1 VSFLNPVY
9 LPILILVPVL
19 ALLYFLAQ
27 RRRSSYAVRFTNLD
41 LLASVVGKRPGIR
54 RHVPT
59 ALFLLGLTGL
69 VLAAADPVLNLEVA
83 RSRASVM
90 LVIDVSGSMD
100 ATDVFPSRLVAA
112 RSAARQLI
120 DQLPP
125 GAEVGLVSFNSKA
138 TLLTPLTTNHDNVT
152 SALDSLR
159 ANGGTAIGEGITAA
173 LDELARS
180 VATTPEASRPPAI
193 IVVLTD
199 GASNAGIDPQTAAD
213 NARAA
218 SVPVVTVGV
227 GQRDKATTV
236 HGQPVGG
243 VDEPTLQGIAATT
256 GGKYYYASAAGQLSK
271 IYSSLGSSFGWQFL
285 RVDILVP
292 MLMLGIFVL
301 LLGGFL
307 SMRWFRLFP

>member
-1 VSFLNPVY
+1 VTFQNPIFLPV
-9 LPILILVPVL
+9 LILVPGL
-19 ALLYFLAQ
+19 ALLYILAQ
-27 RRRSSYAVRFTNLD
+27 RRRSKYAVRFTNLD
-41 LLASVVGKRPGIR
+41 LLASVVGRRPGIR

-100 ATDVFPSRLVAA
+100 ATDVLPTRLDAA
-112 RSAARQLI
+112 RSAARTLI
-120 DQLPP
+120 NQLPP
-125 GAEVGLVSFNSKA
+125 NAEVGLVSFNTKA
-138 TLLTPLTTNHDNVT
+138 TLLTPLTTNRDSVT

-159 ANGGTAIGEGITAA
+159 AGGGTAIGEGITAA

-193 IVVLTD
+193 IVLLTD
-199 GASNAGIDPQTAAD
+199 GSSNAGIDPQTAAA

-218 SVPVVTVGV
+218 SVAVQTVGI
-227 GQRDKATTV
+227 GQRDKPTFI
-236 HGQPVGG
+236 HGQQVDA
-243 VDEPTLQGIAATT
+243 VDEAVLQGIATTT
-256 GGKYYYASAAGQLSK
+256 GGKYHYAEAAGQLNN

-292 MLMLGIFVL
+292 MLVLGMFIL
-301 LLGGFL
+301 LVGGFL
-307 SMRWFRLFP
+307 SMRWFRTFP

>member
-1 VSFLNPVY
+1 MSFLNPIY

-19 ALLYFLAQ
+19 ALLYYLGQ

-59 ALFLLGLTGL
+59 ALFLLGITGL

-83 RSRASVM
+83 RNRASVM

-100 ATDVFPSRLVAA
+100 ATDVFPTRLVAA
-112 RSAARQLI
+112 RSAARTLI
-120 DQLPP
+120 NQLPP
-125 GAEVGLVSFNSKA
+125 NAEVGLVSFNTKA
-138 TLLTPLTTNHDNVT
+138 TLQSPLSTNHDSVM
-152 SALDSLR
+152 SALDNLR

-193 IVVLTD
+193 IVLLTD
-199 GASNAGIDPQTAAD
+199 GSNNAGIDPQTAAD

-218 SVPVVTVGV
+218 SVPVVTVGL
-227 GQRDKATTV
+227 GQRDKNTTV

-243 VDEPTLQGIAATT
+243 VDEQALQMIATTT
-256 GGKYYYASAAGQLSK
+256 GGKYYYAEATPQLSK
-271 IYSSLGSSFGWQFL
+271 IYSSLGTSFGWQFL

-292 MLMLGIFVL
+292 TLILGIFVL

>member
-19 ALLYFLAQ
+19 ALLYLLAQ

-41 LLASVVGKRPGIR
+41 LLASVVGKRPGLR

-125 GAEVGLVSFNSKA
+125 GAEVGLVSFNTNA

-173 LDELARS
+173 
-180 VATTPEASRPPAI
+180 
-193 IVVLTD
+193 
-199 GASNAGIDPQTAAD
+199 Q
-213 NARAA
+213 
-218 SVPVVTVGV
+218 
-227 GQRDKATTV
+227 K
-236 HGQPVGG
+236 
-243 VDEPTLQGIAATT
+243 
-256 GGKYYYASAAGQLSK
+256 
-271 IYSSLGSSFGWQFL
+271 YSSETPPFSST
-285 RVDILVP
+285 
-292 MLMLGIFVL
+292 
-301 LLGGFL
+301 
-307 SMRWFRLFP
+307 SMRTTIARRSTSGSTSWREALPRRPRRAGRRRSSSS

>member
-1 VSFLNPVY
+1 MTFADPQL
-9 LPILILVPVL
+9 LIALLLVPL
-19 ALLYFLAQ
+19 AIAAYLYVQ
-27 RRRSSYAVRFTNLD
+27 RRRSRYAVRFTNLD
-41 LLASVVGKRPGIR
+41 LLASVAGKRPGFR

-125 GAEVGLVSFNSKA
+125 GAEVGLVSFNTNA
-138 TLLTPLTTNHDNVT
+138 TLLTPLTTNHDSVT

-199 GASNAGIDPQTAAD
+199 GASNAGIDPQAAAE

-218 SVPVVTVGV
+218 SVRVVTVGV

-243 VDEPTLQGIAATT
+243 VDEPTLQSIATTT
-256 GGKYYYASAAGQLSK
+256 GGKYYYASAAGQLGK